1 MLRVHLLWWTLQKLK
16 SMFEC
21 RGSSWYDVFLRS
33 RISTINKIF
42 LRLDLK
48 KSEPAVVR
56 PNVLSAAQT
65 GLQMKI

>member
-1 MLRVHLLWWTLQKLK
+1 MVRCVFTL
-16 SMFEC
+16 
-21 RGSSWYDVFLRS
+21 
-33 RISTINKIF
+33 STINKIF

-65 GLQMKI
+65 GLKMMKQSFQTECKSEM